1 MQLMPLFRFAAAL
14 LAVILLHTLGVWLV
28 PEFARSVDLF
38 LVLTV
43 IYALGGDTLVGLLV
57 GLVAGLTND
66 VLTGSLFAL
75 HGFVDTLVG
84 YGLAR
89 LAQQL
94 VIDRVSGAFLVSGVA
109 AAVQQV
115 LLAGLVL
122 LLLPQPELPEPR
134 WIAIRAGGTGL
145 AAAAVLLAS
154 RNLRLNL
161 AERRQRKAQRLHL
174 D

>member
-1 MQLMPLFRFAAAL
+1 MPMMRLLRFAAAL
-14 LAVILLHTLGVWLV
+14 LAVILIHTAGVWLI
-28 PEFARSVDLF
+28 PEFARVLDLF

-43 IYALGGDTLVGLLV
+43 IYALGGDTFTALLV
-57 GLVAGLTND
+57 GLVAGLTHD
-66 VLTGSLFAL
+66 VLTGGLFAL
-75 HGFVDTLVG
+75 HGFADTLVG

-89 LAQQL
+89 LAQRL
-94 VIDRVSGAFLVSGVA
+94 VIDRVSGAFLVASVA
-109 AAVQQV
+109 AVLQQL

-122 LLLPQPELPEPR
+122 VLLPQPELPEPM
-134 WIAIRAGGTGL
+134 WVAIRAGGTGL

-154 RNLRLNL
+154 RNLRHNL

>member
-1 MQLMPLFRFAAAL
+1 MRFLRFATAL
-14 LAVILLHTLGVWLV
+14 LAVVLLHVLGVWLI
-28 PEFARSVDLF
+28 PEFARVMDLF

-43 IYALGGDTLVGLLV
+43 LYAMGGDTLSGMFV
-57 GLVAGLTND
+57 GLVAGLCHD
-66 VLTGSLFAL
+66 VLTGGLFAL
-75 HGFVDTLVG
+75 HGFADTLVG

-89 LAQQL
+89 LAQRL
-94 VIDRVSGAFLVSGVA
+94 VIDQVSGAFLVAGVA

-122 LLLPQPELPEPR
+122 MLLPAPELPEPV
-134 WIAIRAGGTGL
+134 WIAIRAAATGA

-154 RNLRLNL
+154 RNLREGL
-161 AERRQRKAQRLHL
+161 AEHRHRRAQRLHL

>member
-1 MQLMPLFRFAAAL
+1 MPVIPLLRFAAAL
-14 LAVILLHTLGVWLV
+14 LTVILLHALGVWLV
-28 PEFARSVDLF
+28 PEFARSIDLF

-43 IYALGGDTLVGLLV
+43 IYALGGDTMVGLLV

-84 YGLAR
+84 YGMAR
-89 LAQQL
+89 LAQRL
-94 VIDRVSGAFLVSGVA
+94 VIDRVSGAFLVTGVA
-109 AAVQQV
+109 SALQQV

-122 LLLPQPELPEPR
+122 LLLPQPELPEPV
-134 WIAIRAGGTGL
+134 WIAIRAAGTGM

-154 RNLRLNL
+154 RNLRTNL